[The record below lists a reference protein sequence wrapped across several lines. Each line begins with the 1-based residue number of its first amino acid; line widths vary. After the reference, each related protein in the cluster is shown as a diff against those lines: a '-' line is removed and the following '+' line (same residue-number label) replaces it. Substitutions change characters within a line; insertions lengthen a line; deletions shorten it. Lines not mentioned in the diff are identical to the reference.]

1 MIQITLYYCI
11 VNSRLF
17 ETFRET
23 IDRLPTEAVLKAV
36 AAEWRKLEEDLAQG
50 RTQPSEETDSMLTF
64 CRFLVGAACGA
75 LVWPRTIPI
84 EHWTFYVKTVG
95 RLVAA
100 EELPR
105 NVKDDIET
113 AFQDVFCCIMA

>member
-1 MIQITLYYCI
+1 M
-11 VNSRLF
+11 NNRLF

-23 IDRLPTEAVLKAV
+23 IDSLPTEGVLKAIAV
-36 AAEWRKLEEDLAQG
+36 EWRKLEEDLAQG
-50 RTQPSEETDSMLTF
+50 RTLPSQDTDSILTF

-84 EHWTFYVKTVG
+84 EHWTFYVRTVA

-100 EELPR
+100 EELPH
-105 NVKDDIET
+105 NVKEDIEA
-113 AFQDVFCCIMA
+113 AFHDIFCCIMA

>member
-1 MIQITLYYCI
+1 M
-11 VNSRLF
+11 NSRQF

-23 IDRLPTEAVLKAV
+23 IDRLATEAVLKAV
-36 AAEWRKLEEDLAQG
+36 AVEWRKLEEDLAQG
-50 RTQPSEETDSMLTF
+50 RTRPSEDTDSMLAF
-64 CRFLVGAACGA
+64 CRFLVGSACGA

-100 EELPR
+100 EELPQ
-105 NVKDDIET
+105 NVKEDIEA
-113 AFQDVFCCIMA
+113 AFHDVFCCIMA